1 MKFIIQMEFE
11 KSPRAFL
18 PNFSDMLYQNGS
30 GSLRKILQKNL
41 FILTNV
47 SLKGMLFLTNMF
59 SNK

>member
-30 GSLRKILQKNL
+30 GSLRKILQKKTVHFDKCIFGRNAL
-41 FILTNV
+41 L
-47 SLKGMLFLTNMF
+47 
-59 SNK
+59 NKYVL